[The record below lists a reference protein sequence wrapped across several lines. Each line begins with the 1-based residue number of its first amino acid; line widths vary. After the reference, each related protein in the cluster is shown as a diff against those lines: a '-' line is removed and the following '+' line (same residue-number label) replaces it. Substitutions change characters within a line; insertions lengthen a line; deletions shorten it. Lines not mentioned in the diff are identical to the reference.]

1 MEEVRL
7 LFLLLSVFSF
17 SSLLLGLYKPW
28 VVLWWEDVQNRKKV
42 IQLYGSVAAV
52 CYLIA
57 LLMQLTANN

>member
-42 IQLYGSVAAV
+42 IQLYGSVAV
-52 CYLIA
+52 ITYLVYFVLQFI
-57 LLMQLTANN
+57 